1 MFGLFKKFKDGFAKT
16 VSAIAAKT
24 SGIFGGKKIDAASLG
39 ELEEALYTADFGVE
53 TTNEILA
60 EIKQAYGKDKDLQG
74 RQAAEIGAT
83 VLQRVLAGAEGNLDV
98 GGVPSPRMESNA
110 GAGSSVPLASPRG
123 EGTPPTKNPTVI
135 AMIGV
140 NGSGKTTT
148 TAKLGWKLK
157 QEGRTVTLAACDTF
171 RAAAVEQLKSWAT
184 RLDLEIVASHTGAD
198 SASVA
203 FDAWQAAKAR
213 GRDFLIVDTAG
224 RLHTKSNL
232 MEELAKIRRVLQ
244 KNDPTAPQHRW
255 LVVDGSLGS
264 NSIEQARVFHQS
276 FGLTGL
282 VVTKLDGT
290 SRGGALVGIYRQLK
304 IPIYFLGLGE
314 QPEDLQPFSVENYS
328 KAVFGLE

>member
-1 MFGLFKKFKDGFAKT
+1 MFSLFKKFKDGFSKT
-16 VSAIAAKT
+16 VSAIASKT
-24 SGIFGGKKIDAASLG
+24 AAIFGQKPIDASSL
-39 ELEEALYTADFGVE
+39 ETLEEALYTADFGVE
-53 TTNEILA
+53 TTEEILT
-60 EIKQAYGKDKDLQG
+60 EIKAAYRNDKTLRGQE
-74 RQAAEIGAT
+74 AARIGAS
-83 VLQRVLAGAEGNLDV
+83 VLKRVLAGAAGELDMS
-98 GGVPSPRMESNA
+98 PSKA
-110 GAGSSVPLASPRG
+110 
-123 EGTPPTKNPTVI
+123 TPSEKKPVVI

-148 TAKLGWKLK
+148 SAKLAWRLK
-157 QEGRTVTLAACDTF
+157 EEGRSVTLAACDTF
-171 RAAAVEQLKSWAT
+171 RAAAVEQLKTWAT
-184 RLDLEIVASHTGAD
+184 RLELEIVASHTGAD
-198 SASVA
+198 SAAVA
-203 FDAWQAAKAR
+203 FDAWQAANSR

-264 NSIEQARVFHQS
+264 NSIEQAKVFHQS

-290 SRGGALVGIYRQLK
+290 SRGGAIVGIYRQLK

-314 QPEDLQPFSVENYS
+314 QAEDLQPFSVDNYVN
-328 KAVFGLE
+328 AVFGLEA

>member
-24 SGIFGGKKIDAASLG
+24 HGLFGGRKIDAASLD

-53 TTNEILA
+53 TTEEILT
-60 EIKQAYGKDKDLQG
+60 EIKQAYKKDASLKGQ
-74 RQAAEIGAT
+74 QAAAIGAA
-83 VLQRVLAGAEGNLDV
+83 VLKRVLAGSEGEL
-98 GGVPSPRMESNA
+98 
-110 GAGSSVPLASPRG
+110 
-123 EGTPPTKNPTVI
+123 TPAACAPTVI

-148 TAKLGWKLK
+148 SAKLAWKLK
-157 QEGRTVTLAACDTF
+157 QDGKTVTLAACDTF
-171 RAAAVEQLKSWAT
+171 RAAAVEQLKTWAT
-184 RLDLEIVASHTGAD
+184 RLDLEIIASHTGAD
-198 SASVA
+198 SAAVA
-203 FDAWQAAKAR
+203 FDAWQAAKSR
-213 GRDFLIVDTAG
+213 GRDYLIVDTAG

-244 KNDPTAPQHRW
+244 KHDATAPQHRW

-264 NSIEQARVFHQS
+264 NSIEQAKVFHQS

-314 QPEDLQPFSVENYS
+314 QAEDLQPFSVENYA
-328 KAVFGLE
+328 KAVFGLD

>member
-1 MFGLFKKFKDGFAKT
+1 MFGLFKKLKEGLAKT
-16 VSAIAAKT
+16 VSAIAGKT
-24 SGIFGGKKIDAASLG
+24 AAIFGQKPIDASSL
-39 ELEEALYTADFGVE
+39 ETLEEALYTADFGVE
-53 TTNEILA
+53 TTEEILA
-60 EIKQAYGKDKDLQG
+60 EIKAAYKKDKTLHGQE
-74 RQAAEIGAT
+74 AAKIGAA
-83 VLQRVLAGAEGNLDV
+83 VLKRVLAGA
-98 GGVPSPRMESNA
+98 A
-110 GAGSSVPLASPRG
+110 GTLEV
-123 EGTPPTKNPTVI
+123 TPPTGNPVVI

-148 TAKLGWKLK
+148 SAKLAWKLK
-157 QEGRTVTLAACDTF
+157 EDGRTVVLAACDTF

-184 RLDLEIVASHTGAD
+184 RLNLEIVSSPTGAD
-198 SASVA
+198 SAAVA
-203 FDAWQAAKAR
+203 FDAWQAAKSR
-213 GRDFLIVDTAG
+213 GRNFLIVDTAG

-264 NSIEQARVFHQS
+264 NSIEQAKVFHRS

-314 QPEDLQPFSVENYS
+314 QPEDLQPFSVENYAN
-328 KAVFGLE
+328 AVFGLES

>member
-1 MFGLFKKFKDGFAKT
+1 
-16 VSAIAAKT
+16 
-24 SGIFGGKKIDAASLG
+24 
-39 ELEEALYTADFGVE
+39 
-53 TTNEILA
+53 
-60 EIKQAYGKDKDLQG
+60 
-74 RQAAEIGAT
+74 
-83 VLQRVLAGAEGNLDV
+83 
-98 GGVPSPRMESNA
+98 
-110 GAGSSVPLASPRG
+110 
-123 EGTPPTKNPTVI
+123 VI

-148 TAKLGWKLK
+148 AAKLAWRLK
-157 QEGRTVTLAACDTF
+157 EDRKTVILAACDTF
-171 RAAAVEQLKSWAT
+171 RAAAVEQLKTWAD
-184 RLDLEIVASHTGAD
+184 RLKLEIVASHTGAD
-198 SASVA
+198 AAAVA
-203 FDAWQAAKAR
+203 FDAWQAAKSR
-213 GRDFLIVDTAG
+213 GSDYLIVDTAG
-224 RLHTKSNL
+224 RLHTKGNL

-244 KNDPTAPQHRW
+244 KHDPTAPQHRW

-314 QPEDLQPFSVENYS
+314 QAEDLQPFSVDNYA

>member
-1 MFGLFKKFKDGFAKT
+1 MFGLLKKFKDGLSKT

-24 SGIFGGKKIDAASLG
+24 GSIFGGKKIDASSL
-39 ELEEALYTADFGVE
+39 ETLEEALYTADFGVE
-53 TTNEILA
+53 TATEILD
-60 EIKQAYGKDKDLQG
+60 EIKAAYRKDKELRGQE
-74 RQAAEIGAT
+74 AAAIGAE
-83 VLQRVLAGAEGNLDV
+83 VLRRVLEGAEGKLEAV
-98 GGVPSPRMESNA
+98 GG
-110 GAGSSVPLASPRG
+110 GGSAAV
-123 EGTPPTKNPTVI
+123 NPVVI

-148 TAKLGWKLK
+148 SAKLAWRLK
-157 QEGRTVTLAACDTF
+157 EDGKSVTLAACDTF
-171 RAAAVEQLKSWAT
+171 RAAAVEQLRAWAT
-184 RLDLEIVASHTGAD
+184 KLDLELVANQPGAD
-198 SASVA
+198 AAAVA
-203 FDAWQAAKAR
+203 FDAWQAAKSR

-224 RLHTKSNL
+224 RLHTKAPL

-264 NSIEQARVFHQS
+264 NSIEQAKVFHQS

-314 QPEDLQPFSVENYS
+314 KAEDLQPFSVESYA
-328 KAVFGLE
+328 KAVFGLED

>member
-1 MFGLFKKFKDGFAKT
+1 MFGLFKKFKEGFSKT
-16 VSAIAAKT
+16 VSAIATKT
-24 SGIFGGKKIDAASLG
+24 RGLFGGRKIDASSLE

-53 TTNEILA
+53 TTDEILA
-60 EIKQAYGKDKDLQG
+60 EIKKAYGKDKELQG
-74 RQAAEIGAT
+74 KQAAEIGAA
-83 VLQRVLAGAEGNLDV
+83 VLRRVLEGAEGTLDGVTGV
-98 GGVPSPRMESNA
+98 GAAGRPESTNPA
-110 GAGSSVPLASPRG
+110 
-123 EGTPPTKNPTVI
+123 TKKPIVV

-148 TAKLGWKLK
+148 SAKLAWKLK
-157 QEGRTVTLAACDTF
+157 QEGKSVTLAACDTF
-171 RAAAVEQLKSWAT
+171 RAAAVEQLKAWAT
-184 RLDLEIVASHTGAD
+184 RLELDIVASHTGAD
-198 SASVA
+198 SAAVA
-203 FDAWQAAKAR
+203 FDAWQAANSR
-213 GRDFLIVDTAG
+213 GRDYLIIDTAG

-244 KNDPTAPQHRW
+244 KNDPAAPQHRW

-264 NSIEQARVFHQS
+264 NSIEQAKVFHQS

-314 QPEDLQPFSVENYS
+314 QPEDLQPFSVENYA

>member
-1 MFGLFKKFKDGFAKT
+1 MFGLFKKFKDGLAKT

-24 SGIFGGKKIDAASLG
+24 RGLFGGRKIDAASLD

-53 TTNEILA
+53 TTEEILG
-60 EIKQAYGKDKDLQG
+60 EIKKAYGKDKDLQG
-74 RQAAEIGAT
+74 KQAAEIGVA
-83 VLQRVLAGAEGNLDV
+83 VLKRVLEGAEGRLEFTA
-98 GGVPSPRMESNA
+98 RA
-110 GAGSSVPLASPRG
+110 
-123 EGTPPTKNPTVI
+123 TPDANPIVI

-148 TAKLGWKLK
+148 SAKLAWKLK
-157 QEGRTVTLAACDTF
+157 EDGKTVTLAACDTF
-171 RAAAVEQLKSWAT
+171 RAAAVEQLKTWAT
-184 RLDLEIVASHTGAD
+184 RLELEVVASHTGAD
-198 SASVA
+198 SAAVA
-203 FDAWQAAKAR
+203 FDAWKAAKSR
-213 GRDFLIVDTAG
+213 GQDYLIVDTAG

-244 KNDPTAPQHRW
+244 KNDPAAPQHRW

-314 QPEDLQPFSVENYS
+314 KAEDLQPFSAENYA
-328 KAVFGLE
+328 KAVFGLD